1 MAHSSVAFPILLSYL
16 PLFVS
21 FVLFL
26 IWNQGIVLG
35 ASFPCQAHRKATK
48 ATTLPESIYHSFYIV
63 ERSLRLSAALAKR
76 PRWESFSHSF
86 LFLYIII
93 RKAPLSTEVNHID
106 CCDRIE
112 HPFLISDNR
121 HFVFYIW
128 RRTIKR
134 HYLAKY
140 LAVPI
145 YYVCGWLVLTTL
157 SYSQSVLFVLGFVV
171 STALTIVPSPLLEFR
186 YFVLPY
192 LFWRLHLSPAIVD
205 NARWRGILEY
215 LGYETINLI
224 TLWIFMSKPFVWDS
238 EPGIIQRFIW

>member
-1 MAHSSVAFPILLSYL
+1 LPFFSLLY
-16 PLFVS
+16 
-21 FVLFL
+21 
-26 IWNQGIVLG
+26 
-35 ASFPCQAHRKATK
+35 T
-48 ATTLPESIYHSFYIV
+48 
-63 ERSLRLSAALAKR
+63 
-76 PRWESFSHSF
+76 
-86 LFLYIII
+86 II
-93 RKAPLSTEVNHID
+93 RKAPISIEAKYID
-106 CCDRIE
+106 CYDRIE
-112 HPFLISDNR
+112 HPFLIADNR

-134 HYLAKY
+134 HDLAKY
-140 LAVPI
+140 FAVPI
-145 YYVCGWLVLTTL
+145 YYACGWLVLTTL
-157 SYSQSVLFVLGFVV
+157 SYSQSVLFVLGFIAC
-171 STALTIVPSPLLEFR
+171 TAMTIVPSPLLEFR